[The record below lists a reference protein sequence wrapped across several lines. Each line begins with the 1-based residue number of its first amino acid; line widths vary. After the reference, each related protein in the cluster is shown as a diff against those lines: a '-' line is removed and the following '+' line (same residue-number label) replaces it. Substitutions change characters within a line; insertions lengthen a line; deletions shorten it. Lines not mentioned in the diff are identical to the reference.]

1 MKRLRDFTTIDTM
14 RFLEWRKTHWLGRK
28 FARSG
33 VLNDVKF
40 ALRIRPQSS
49 GGRPHNKPIEL
60 PPGGRQAFCLRKS
73 LADSAPA
80 LSLRERAIAP
90 SSQLIG
96 ALYGRW
102 NLAGKPAEV

>member
-1 MKRLRDFTTIDTM
+1 M
-14 RFLEWRKTHWLGRK
+14 RFLEWQKTREVDRK

-40 ALRIRPQSS
+40 ALRIRPHWS

-73 LADSAPA
+73 LADSAPV
-80 LSLRERAIAP
+80 LSLRERTIAP

-96 ALYGRW
+96 AL
-102 NLAGKPAEV
+102 

>member
-1 MKRLRDFTTIDTM
+1 M
-14 RFLEWRKTHWLGRK
+14 RFLEWRKSLGNGRK
-28 FARSG
+28 FESFG
-33 VLNDVKF
+33 DLNDVKF
-40 ALRIRPQSS
+40 ALRIRPHRS

-96 ALYGRW
+96 ALYGP
-102 NLAGKPAEV
+102 N